1 MRRSMQALQLSGRF
15 TMEWFSLAHTS
26 QLWLFFVL
34 VFGIIVLPGMD
45 MAFVLGSTLVD
56 GLRGGV
62 AALAGIVAGGV
73 AHTAMAALGVGLALQ
88 AVPQLLTVMLVAGAL
103 YLGWIGWSLLRGA
116 SALGEERDQASR
128 PWGATFRR
136 GLLTCLL
143 NPKAYLFMIA
153 VYPQFARPEHGSMAV
168 QAVAMGALIALTQAA
183 VYGTVALGAVRVKAW
198 LRGSGR
204 AQVLAGQSVGAV
216 LLLGAA
222 WSLAQAFGFH

>member
-1 MRRSMQALQLSGRF
+1 MD
-15 TMEWFSLAHTS
+15 WFSLAHAS
-26 QLWLFFVL
+26 HLWLFFVL

-56 GLRGGV
+56 GLKGGV
-62 AALAGIVAGGV
+62 AALTGIVVGGV
-73 AHTAMAALGVGLALQ
+73 AHTAMAAFGVGLALQ

-116 SALGEERDQASR
+116 SALGEVRDQASR

-168 QAVAMGALIALTQAA
+168 QAVVMGALIALTQAA
-183 VYGTVALGAVRVKAW
+183 VYGAVALGAVRVKAW

-204 AQVLAGQSVGAV
+204 AQVLAGQSVGGV

-222 WSLAQAFGFH
+222 WSLVHSFGLY

>member
-1 MRRSMQALQLSGRF
+1 
-15 TMEWFSLAHTS
+15 MEWFSLAHTS
-26 QLWLFFVL
+26 QLWLFFIL

-56 GLRGGV
+56 GRRGGV

-88 AVPQLLTVMLVAGAL
+88 ALPQLLTVMLVAGAL
-103 YLGWIGWSLLRGA
+103 YLGWIGGSLLRGA
-116 SALGEERDQASR
+116 SALGEVRDQASR

-168 QAVAMGALIALTQAA
+168 QALAMGAIIALTQAA
-183 VYGTVALGAVRVKAW
+183 VYGAVALGAVRLRDW

-204 AQVLAGQSVGAV
+204 AQVLAGQSVGVV

>member
-1 MRRSMQALQLSGRF
+1 
-15 TMEWFSLAHTS
+15 MEWFSLAHTPQLS

-56 GLRGGV
+56 GLKGGV
-62 AALAGIVAGGV
+62 AALAGIVVGGV

-116 SALGEERDQASR
+116 SALGEVRDQASR
-128 PWGATFRR
+128 TWGATFRR

-168 QAVAMGALIALTQAA
+168 QAVAMGALIALTQVG
-183 VYGTVALGAVRVKAW
+183 VYGAVALGAVRVKAW

-204 AQVLAGQSVGAV
+204 AQVLAGQSVGLV

-222 WSLAQAFGFH
+222 WSLVQAYGFH

>member
-1 MRRSMQALQLSGRF
+1 MD
-15 TMEWFSLAHTS
+15 WFSLAHAS

-56 GLRGGV
+56 GFKGGV

-73 AHTAMAALGVGLALQ
+73 AHTAMAALGVGLALK
-88 AVPQLLTVMLVAGAL
+88 AVPQLLSVMLMAGAL
-103 YLGWIGWSLLRGA
+103 YLGWIGWSLVRGA
-116 SALGEERDQASR
+116 SALGEVRAEASR

-168 QAVAMGALIALTQAA
+168 QAVAMGAIIAFTQAA
-183 VYGTVALGAVRVKAW
+183 VYGAVALGAVRVKAW

-222 WSLAQAFGFH
+222 WSLAQAFGFHGFAAR

>member
-1 MRRSMQALQLSGRF
+1 
-15 TMEWFSLAHTS
+15 MEWFSFAHTAQLS
-26 QLWLFFVL
+26 QLWFFFILVL
-34 VFGIIVLPGMD
+34 GIIVLPGMD
-45 MAFVLGSTLVD
+45 MAFVLGSTLVN
-56 GLRGGV
+56 GLKSGV
-62 AALAGIVAGGV
+62 AALAGIVVGGV
-73 AHTAMAALGVGLALQ
+73 GHTAMAALGVGLALQ

-116 SALGEERDQASR
+116 SALGEVRDQASR

-168 QAVAMGALIALTQAA
+168 QAVAMGSIIALTQAA

-204 AQVLAGQSVGAV
+204 AQVLAGQSVGGV

-222 WSLAQAFGFH
+222 WSLVQAFGFH

>member
-1 MRRSMQALQLSGRF
+1 
-15 TMEWFSLAHTS
+15 MEWFSLVHTS

-56 GLRGGV
+56 GRQGGV

-116 SALGEERDQASR
+116 SALGEVRDQASR

-153 VYPQFARPEHGSMAV
+153 VYPQFARPEHGSMAA

-183 VYGTVALGAVRVKAW
+183 VYGAVALGAVRVKAW

>member
-1 MRRSMQALQLSGRF
+1 
-15 TMEWFSLAHTS
+15 MEWFSLAHTS

-34 VFGIIVLPGMD
+34 VLGIIVLPGMD

-56 GLRGGV
+56 GFKGGV

-88 AVPQLLTVMLVAGAL
+88 TVPQLLTVMLVAGAL

-116 SALGEERDQASR
+116 SALGEVRDQAPR

-183 VYGTVALGAVRVKAW
+183 VYGAVALGAVRVKAW

-204 AQVLAGQSVGAV
+204 AQVLAGQSVGGV

-222 WSLAQAFGFH
+222 WSLVQAFGFH

>member
-1 MRRSMQALQLSGRF
+1 
-15 TMEWFSLAHTS
+15 MEWFSLAHTS

-56 GLRGGV
+56 GLKGGV

-116 SALGEERDQASR
+116 SALGEVRDQASR

-153 VYPQFARPEHGSMAV
+153 VYPQFARPEYGSMAV

-204 AQVLAGQSVGAV
+204 AQVLAGQSVGVV

>member
-1 MRRSMQALQLSGRF
+1 
-15 TMEWFSLAHTS
+15 MEWFSLAHTPQLS
-26 QLWLFFVL
+26 QLWLFFIL

-56 GLRGGV
+56 GLKGGV
-62 AALAGIVAGGV
+62 AALAGIVVGGV

-116 SALGEERDQASR
+116 SALGEVRDQASR

-143 NPKAYLFMIA
+143 NPKAYLFMMA
-153 VYPQFARPEHGSMAV
+153 VYPQFARPEHGSLAV
-168 QAVAMGALIALTQAA
+168 QAVAMGTIIALTQTA
-183 VYGTVALGAVRVKAW
+183 VYGAVALGAVRLRDW

-204 AQVLAGQSVGAV
+204 AQVLAGQSVGGV

>member
-1 MRRSMQALQLSGRF
+1 
-15 TMEWFSLAHTS
+15 MEWFSLAHAS

-56 GLRGGV
+56 GRKGGV
-62 AALAGIVAGGV
+62 AALAGIVVGGV

-88 AVPQLLTVMLVAGAL
+88 AVPQLLTVMLVAGAI

-116 SALGEERDQASR
+116 SALGEVRDQASR

-143 NPKAYLFMIA
+143 NPKAYLFMLA

-168 QAVAMGALIALTQAA
+168 QALAMGAIIALTQAA
-183 VYGTVALGAVRVKAW
+183 VYGAVALGAVRLRGW

-204 AQVLAGQSVGAV
+204 AQVLAGQAVGGV

>member
-1 MRRSMQALQLSGRF
+1 MD
-15 TMEWFSLAHTS
+15 WFSLAHAS

-34 VFGIIVLPGMD
+34 VLGIIALPGMD

-56 GLRGGV
+56 GFKGGV

-73 AHTAMAALGVGLALQ
+73 AHTAMAALGVGLALK
-88 AVPQLLTVMLVAGAL
+88 AVPQLLSVMLMAGAL
-103 YLGWIGWSLLRGA
+103 YLGWIGWSLVRGA
-116 SALGEERDQASR
+116 SALGEVRAEASR

-168 QAVAMGALIALTQAA
+168 QAVAMGTIIALTQAA
-183 VYGTVALGAVRVKAW
+183 VYGAVALGAVRVKAW

-222 WSLAQAFGFH
+222 WSLAQAFGFHGFAAG

>member
-1 MRRSMQALQLSGRF
+1 
-15 TMEWFSLAHTS
+15 MEWFSFAHTAQLS
-26 QLWLFFVL
+26 QLWFFFIL
-34 VFGIIVLPGMD
+34 LLGIIVLPGMD
-45 MAFVLGSTLVD
+45 MAFVLGSTLVN
-56 GLRGGV
+56 GLKGGV
-62 AALAGIVAGGV
+62 AALAGIVVGGV
-73 AHTAMAALGVGLALQ
+73 GHTAMAALGVGLALQ

-116 SALGEERDQASR
+116 SALGEVRDQASR

-168 QAVAMGALIALTQAA
+168 QAVAMGSIIALTQAA

-204 AQVLAGQSVGAV
+204 AQVLAGQSVGGV

-222 WSLAQAFGFH
+222 WSLVQAFGFH

>member
-1 MRRSMQALQLSGRF
+1 MD
-15 TMEWFSLAHTS
+15 WFSLAHAS
-26 QLWLFFVL
+26 HLWLFFVL

-56 GLRGGV
+56 GLKGGV
-62 AALAGIVAGGV
+62 AALTGIVFGGV
-73 AHTAMAALGVGLALQ
+73 AHTAMAAFGVGLALQ
-88 AVPQLLTVMLVAGAL
+88 AVPQLLTVMLAAGAL

-116 SALGEERDQASR
+116 SALGEVRDQASR

-168 QAVAMGALIALTQAA
+168 QAVVMGALIALTQAA
-183 VYGTVALGAVRVKAW
+183 VYGAVALGAVRVKAW

-204 AQVLAGQSVGAV
+204 AQVLAGQSVGGV

-222 WSLAQAFGFH
+222 WSLVHSFGLY

>member
-1 MRRSMQALQLSGRF
+1 
-15 TMEWFSLAHTS
+15 MEWFSLVHTAQLS

-34 VFGIIVLPGMD
+34 VLGIIVLPGMD

-56 GLRGGV
+56 GLKGGV
-62 AALAGIVAGGV
+62 AALAGIVVGGV

-116 SALGEERDQASR
+116 SALGEVRDQASR
-128 PWGATFRR
+128 SWGATFRR

-168 QAVAMGALIALTQAA
+168 QAVAMGALIAFTQAA

-204 AQVLAGQSVGAV
+204 AQVLAGQSVGVV
-216 LLLGAA
+216 LLLGAV

>member
-1 MRRSMQALQLSGRF
+1 
-15 TMEWFSLAHTS
+15 MEWFSLAQASQLS

-34 VFGIIVLPGMD
+34 VLGIIVLPGMD

-56 GLRGGV
+56 GLKGGV

-73 AHTAMAALGVGLALQ
+73 VHTAMAALGVGLALR
-88 AVPQLLTVMLVAGAL
+88 AVPQLLTVMLVVGAL

-116 SALGEERDQASR
+116 SALGEVRAETSR

-143 NPKAYLFMIA
+143 NPKAYLFMMA
-153 VYPQFARPEHGSMAV
+153 VYPQFARPEHGTMAV
-168 QAVAMGALIALTQAA
+168 QAVAMGAIIALTQTA
-183 VYGTVALGAVRVKAW
+183 VYGVVALGAGRLRDW

-204 AQVLAGQSVGAV
+204 AQVLAGQSVGGV

>member
-1 MRRSMQALQLSGRF
+1 
-15 TMEWFSLAHTS
+15 MEWFALIHTVQWS

-34 VFGIIVLPGMD
+34 VFGIIALPGMD

-62 AALAGIVAGGV
+62 AAVAGIVVGGV

-88 AVPQLLTVMLVAGAL
+88 AVPQLLTVLLVAGAL
-103 YLGWIGWSLLRGA
+103 YLGWIGWALLRGA
-116 SALGEERDQASR
+116 SALGEVGDQASR
-128 PWGATFRR
+128 PWGATLRR

-168 QAVAMGALIALTQAA
+168 QAVAMGTLIALTQTA
-183 VYGTVALGAVRVKAW
+183 VYGAVALGAVRVKAW

-204 AQVLAGQSVGAV
+204 AQVLAGQSVGGV

-222 WSLAQAFGFH
+222 WSLGKAFGFH

>member
-1 MRRSMQALQLSGRF
+1 MD
-15 TMEWFSLAHTS
+15 WFSLTHAS

-56 GLRGGV
+56 GRKGGG
-62 AALAGIVAGGV
+62 AALAGIVVGGV

-116 SALGEERDQASR
+116 SALGEVRDHASR
-128 PWGATFRR
+128 PWGAAFRR

-168 QAVAMGALIALTQAA
+168 QAVAMGAIIAATQAA
-183 VYGTVALGAVRVKAW
+183 VYGVVVIGADRARQF

-204 AQVLAGQSVGAV
+204 GQVLAGQAVGV
-216 LLLGAA
+216 LLMAGSA
-222 WSLAQAFGFH
+222 WMVWQGMGMA